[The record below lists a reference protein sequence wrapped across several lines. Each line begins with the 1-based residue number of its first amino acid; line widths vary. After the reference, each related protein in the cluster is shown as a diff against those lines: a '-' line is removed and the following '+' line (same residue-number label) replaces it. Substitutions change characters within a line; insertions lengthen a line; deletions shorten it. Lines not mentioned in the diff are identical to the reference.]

1 MRSNEDML
9 DIFLVESIPDALKTV
24 KYYLSDG
31 HYTFTVFGSLAEA
44 AESPKAPSLVI
55 ILADKDAGEFN
66 KNMDVLKHHTVFSK
80 IPRIIIQ
87 PHNVPYLSEHPE
99 LLDDQPSFQMPV
111 DKLLFLSVVAKCLK
125 RSPRRIF
132 RILITVQP
140 EGSNIRY
147 SGLSVDFS
155 ETGMAFESTAD
166 ITVRQMVK
174 VNFVNPRNRR
184 RFDISARIAR
194 KAATQPGGSV
204 FYGIKFLEMTEQD
217 MKDMLQFITGG
228 G

>member
-1 MRSNEDML
+1 ML

-31 HYTFTVFGSLAEA
+31 RYTFTVFGSLAEA
-44 AESPKAPSLVI
+44 AESPQVPSLVI
-55 ILADKDAGEFN
+55 ILADKDAGKFN

-80 IPRIIIQ
+80 VPRIIIQ
-87 PHNVPYLSEHPE
+87 SQSVPYLTEHPE

-111 DKLLFLSVVAKCLK
+111 DKLLFLSVVARCLK
-125 RSPRRIF
+125 RSPRRVF
-132 RILITVQP
+132 RILVTVQP

-166 ITVRQMVK
+166 ITVRKMVK
-174 VNFVNPRNRR
+174 VNFVNPKTRR
-184 RFDISARIAR
+184 RFDLSASIAR

-217 MKDMLQFITGG
+217 MKDILQFISGG